1 MSTWK
6 FWKKSPKPKDFVAE
20 FLKKNSEKIPAIRT
34 LDQLEFVVLDTET
47 TGFDLE
53 KDHVLSFGALKI
65 KNRKIRVSESLE
77 LYPFSD
83 RSVSSTVAIHGI
95 LEKENRVTLEDFSEK
110 LLEFIGNGILVGHHV
125 GYDLEMLLRI
135 LRQFGLNRFPNPVLD
150 TMTFA
155 IRLDHGPLADF
166 SQIQKEPYSLD
177 KLCQRFEVKLDDRHT
192 AGGDAFLTAQI
203 LQKLLAIAEKKGI
216 KSFKEL
222 V

>member
-20 FLKKNSEKIPAIRT
+20 FLEKNSEKIPAIRT

-47 TGFDLE
+47 TGFDVE

-135 LRQFGLNRFPNPVLD
+135 LKPFGLNRFPNPVLD

-155 IRLDHGPLADF
+155 MRLDHGPFADL
-166 SQIQKEPYSLD
+166 SQIQKESYSLD
-177 KLCQRFEVKLDDRHT
+177 SVCERFGIEPDDRHT
-192 AGGDAFLTAQI
+192 AGGDAFLTAQL
-203 LQKLLAIAEKKGI
+203 LQKLLVLGEKKGI
-216 KSFKEL
+216 RTFKEL
-222 V
+222 I